1 MRRAARI
8 DANHAAIVNTL
19 RKCGCEVQSLA
30 ACGQGVPDALV
41 YHRATNRL
49 MLVEIKDGTKSPST
63 RRLTPDQIAWHARWP
78 VAVVTSANDVPGL
91 LGAEFAQL
99 LDSF

>member
-1 MRRAARI
+1 MRRAARV
-8 DANHAAIVNTL
+8 DKNHADVVECL
-19 RKCGCEVQSLA
+19 RLCGCEVQSLA
-30 ACGQGVPDALV
+30 AVGQGVADALV
-41 YHRATNRL
+41 YHRATKRL
-49 MLVEIKDGTKSPST
+49 MLVEIKDGAKPPSA
-63 RRLTPDQIAWHARWP
+63 RRLKPNQIAWHARWP